1 MSLFFSRLTISP
13 EIKIQSLTGV
23 FLACLLDHFSLL
35 LPFIIPCHSFRS
47 TWTSSR
53 PNVLSFQG
61 FYICSSL
68 CLRTSLPRHLC
79 GFLPPFWPLLKS
91 LTLFKTAFLL
101 LPSLYSIPLPCFIST
116 SLLYFE
122 FVYYLFPFQNVSS
135 LRERNF
141 VLFIS
146 PVLRMVPCT

>member
-1 MSLFFSRLTISP
+1 MSLLFSRLTISP

-23 FLACLLDHFSLL
+23 FQACLLDHISLL
-35 LPFIIPCHSFRS
+35 LPLIIPCHSFRC

-68 CLRTSLPRHLC
+68 CLRTSLPRHVY

-91 LTLFKTAFLL
+91 LTFLFKTAFLL

-135 LRERNF
+135 LRERDCF
-141 VLFIS
+141 VHIPS
-146 PVLRMVPCT
+146 A

>member
-23 FLACLLDHFSLL
+23 FQACLLDHFSLL
-35 LPFIIPCHSFRS
+35 LPLIIPCHSFCS

-61 FYICSSL
+61 FYVCSSL
-68 CLRTSLPRHLC
+68 WLRTSLPRHLC

-91 LTLFKTAFLL
+91 LTFLVKTAFLV
-101 LPSLYSIPLPCFIST
+101 LPSLILYPPSLFYFYFSSVFWICLLSI
-116 SLLYFE
+116 SLLE
-122 FVYYLFPFQNVSS
+122 CKL
-135 LRERNF
+135 LERERLCF
-141 VLFIS
+141 VHC
-146 PVLRMVPCT
+146 CTPSA